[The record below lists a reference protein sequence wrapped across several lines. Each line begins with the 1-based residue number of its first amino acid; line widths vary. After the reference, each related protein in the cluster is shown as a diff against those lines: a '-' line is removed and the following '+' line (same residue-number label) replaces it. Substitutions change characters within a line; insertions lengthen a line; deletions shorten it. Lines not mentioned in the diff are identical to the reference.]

1 MLALSFTV
9 GCVSG
14 KKKRKEEEMF
24 DDDSNMQ
31 GIAKFSEH
39 LSLSQLTIV

>member
-1 MLALSFTV
+1 
-9 GCVSG
+9 
-14 KKKRKEEEMF
+14 MF